1 MKKMLLL
8 LVGVTLCLHCLAG
21 GVKSGP
27 WVTEARTDRVTI
39 LWTSDVP
46 GMAWVE
52 LSDGTKVWETFA
64 GRRVFH
70 RLHRVRIDGLEPGE
84 EVRYRVCGQEIAD
97 DSNARNPKFG
107 AVYEGEWHS
116 VRTFDPK
123 AEECRFSVFNDI
135 HMRVPQYTALA
146 GQVDSAST
154 DFLFLNGDIVSAGNY
169 DLDTYTRFTLDPLGN
184 LPAGIPVLFGR
195 GNHEGRGNNVE
206 LMADVFPNT
215 DPAPFYYTFRQ
226 GPVACIVFDAGETGK
241 SRSILYSG
249 KEVYEEYLNEQI
261 EWAKKAMKERSFRK
275 APVKVCLLHVPMI
288 DHEDKT
294 DYLLQR
300 WLNVHVVPLLND
312 AGIDL
317 MIGADLHQFMFCKP
331 GSMHNDFPI
340 IVNDEAHRLDFTY
353 SHGFITIRTFH
364 PKGTKEFEY
373 TFKP

>member
-1 MKKMLLL
+1 MLFLLL
-8 LVGVTLCLHCLAG
+8 GVLLSLNCLAG
-21 GVKSGP
+21 GVKAGP
-27 WVTEARTDRVTI
+27 WVSEARTDRVTI

-46 GMAWVE
+46 GMAYVE

-70 RLHRVRIDGLEPGE
+70 RLHSVRIDGLQPGQIL
-84 EVRYRVCGQEIAD
+84 RYRVCGQEIED

-123 AEECRFSVFNDI
+123 ASECRFSVFNDV
-135 HMRVPQYTALA
+135 HNRVEWYESLA
-146 GQVDSAST
+146 AQVDSAST
-154 DFLFLNGDIVSAGNY
+154 DFIFLNGDIASAANHQ
-169 DLDTYTRFTLDPLGN
+169 LDEFVQLEIEPLGS

-206 LMADVFPNT
+206 LMADIYPNS

-226 GPVACIVFDAGETGK
+226 GPVAFIVFDAGETGK

-249 KEVYEEYLNEQI
+249 KDVYEDYLNEQI

-288 DHEDKT
+288 DHPDKN

-300 WLNVHVVPLLND
+300 WLNQHIVPLLNKA

-317 MIGADLHQFMFCKP
+317 MIGADLHEAMYCEP
-331 GSMHNDFPI
+331 GTMNNDFPI
-340 IVNDEAHRLDFTY
+340 IVNNEARRLDFTY
-353 SHGFITIRTFH
+353 SHGYITLRSFH
-364 PKGTKEFEY
+364 PNGTLEVEK
-373 TFKP
+373 TIKP